1 MSLWDALRMNMM
13 ISYQELVRTFPN
25 QRITQP
31 SKYEIFVEAKD
42 PRWPVDRDNLHRAWR
57 CEVQRHS
64 QFYTLSFNEGWFPN
78 GDPQVMARQCAP
90 VNDLNALSDTAIMIA
105 RPIAPLPGEVA

>member
-1 MSLWDALRMNMM
+1 MKTNS
-13 ISYQELVRTFPN
+13 N

-31 SKYEIFVEAKD
+31 SKYEILLK
-42 PRWPVDRDNLHRAWR
+42 RKIRAGLSTGIIFIARR
-57 CEVQRHS
+57 CEMQRHS

-105 RPIAPLPGEVA
+105 RPIAPLPVR